1 MPDAAADETVL
12 DTQSIPIPVVS
23 VRQHHS
29 FAQIIIRWN
38 FVCGIKILLR
48 PTQKY
53 LVHGAARGSHKAL
66 QKMPN
71 TDCDVREKVDIPKR
85 QDDDMHLFLHTSSS
99 AILESSI
106 PSMAHHRSTARSG
119 CEWRLWSSQVWKWRI
134 VCTSQICSRVFFS
147 KVADAAREHQT
158 HHQPTEK
165 WNVVCGPGRFSE
177 LGCVDL
183 GVVRTRASVTRADVS
198 ANGTQAGRDS
208 VFSSRTLTHNSLQSP
223 ISKVLGRTQSR
234 GQSPRNNSCRALS
247 HLQARDPKMAPC
259 QCITCVLSVL

>member
-1 MPDAAADETVL
+1 MIVRPSRRCNALPNGTRLFSTMVPETAADETVL
-12 DTQSIPIPVVS
+12 DTQSIPVPVVS

-53 LVHGAARGSHKAL
+53 LVHGAARETDQAL

-71 TDCDVREKVDIPKR
+71 ADCDVREKVDIPKR

-119 CEWRLWSSQVWKWRI
+119 L
-134 VCTSQICSRVFFS
+134 RVASLEFTGLEVAHRMHVAELLACLFFES
-147 KVADAAREHQT
+147 
-158 HHQPTEK
+158 
-165 WNVVCGPGRFSE
+165 G
-177 LGCVDL
+177 
-183 GVVRTRASVTRADVS
+183 
-198 ANGTQAGRDS
+198 
-208 VFSSRTLTHNSLQSP
+208 
-223 ISKVLGRTQSR
+223 
-234 GQSPRNNSCRALS
+234 
-247 HLQARDPKMAPC
+247 
-259 QCITCVLSVL
+259 